1 MNRTLNRTLNRTVA
15 LLAAFALCL
24 CLGCASHPAGQG
36 FNPKYQAEAQ
46 ALVDKSAQAVADM
59 LADEDYAFFR
69 ESLPSARGVLIVPN
83 FYRLGFVWGAGGG
96 QGVLLARDQS
106 GHWGSPAFYR
116 LLRGSLGLLAGV
128 EKATLIFLIMDEA
141 MVEDCLETGP
151 DFGMGVGIT
160 LIEDVAR
167 TGVETRVTDKP
178 VYLFVRSEGL
188 YAGLA
193 FQGGQFAVE
202 HGLNESF
209 YHWDGITPR
218 QIVLER
224 AVFNTGAAKLVQAL
238 SVPYPEESVP
248 VLD

>member
-1 MNRTLNRTLNRTVA
+1 MNRRI
-15 LLAAFALCL
+15 LLFAAASILFA

-69 ESLPSARGVLIVPN
+69 ESLPSARGVFIVPN

-96 QGVLLARDQS
+96 QGLLMARDEY
-106 GHWGSPAFYR
+106 GRWGSPAFYR

-128 EKATLIFLIMDEA
+128 EKATLIFLIMDET
-141 MVEDCLETGP
+141 MVQDCLGTGP

-160 LIEDVAR
+160 IIEDVAR

-202 HGLNESF
+202 DGLNESY
-209 YHWDGITPR
+209 YHWGGVTPE

-224 AVFNTGAAKLVQAL
+224 AVFNTGAARLVQVL
-238 SVPYPEESVP
+238 SVPHPRENVP
-248 VLD
+248 VLE